1 LSLERR
7 HPWLLPVRIW
17 QSVPDVGEE
26 AIEQVVLV
34 GLEEPVCRPVM
45 TLMMSPADV
54 HYGNARRLTDTG
66 DGARIAPETRSVASM
81 NASIPARRNDLA
93 SCLLA
98 CSSSSSS
105 PTSSGEA

>member
-66 DGARIAPETRSVASM
+66 DGARIAPETRGCRIDERV
-81 NASIPARRNDLA
+81 DT
-93 SCLLA
+93 
-98 CSSSSSS
+98 S
-105 PTSSGEA
+105 PSQRFGFLHAGLFVVQLVTD